1 MSDLSDKLRAAFE
14 DDARV
19 TAEDIIDVL
28 DELEAAI
35 VERDSIIA
43 RLESD
48 LKVQMDI
55 SKRFAK
61 VMTQH
66 AEYIEELREGQSAT
80 ASLERWRDE

>member
-1 MSDLSDKLRAAFE
+1 MTTSREINIRDLMQK
-14 DDARV
+14 
-19 TAEDIIDVL
+19 TIDTLALEVE
-28 DELEAAI
+28 ELEAAI

-43 RLESD
+43 RLEAD

-66 AEYIEELREGQSAT
+66 AEYIEELEAGQSAT
-80 ASLERWRDE
+80 ASLERWRDEQG

>member
-1 MSDLSDKLRAAFE
+1 MREMLTKTIDKL
-14 DDARV
+14 
-19 TAEDIIDVL
+19 VL
-28 DELEAAI
+28 EVEELEAAI

-43 RLESD
+43 RLEAD

-66 AEYIEELREGQSAT
+66 AEYIEELEAGQSAT
-80 ASLERWRDE
+80 ASLDRWRREVHSTEDKS